1 MMKLKHAALPLT
13 ALLILATST
22 ALAHPGHDH
31 GTGGSAFGTGF
42 AHPLVG
48 LDHILAMVAVGIWAA
63 QRGGRSLWV
72 LPLCFVGLMVLGAVG
87 GLAGMPLPFV
97 EAGIAASILVVGL
110 LVAMA
115 ARLPLAAAAGI
126 AGLFAVFH
134 GHAHGTELA
143 SGFSAAGY
151 IVGFALSTAL
161 LHGVGLLVGFAIQRL
176 PGSDLSRDILL
187 RTAGG
192 TMALAGGWVLI
203 GVL

>member
-1 MMKLKHAALPLT
+1 MKMKHAALALT
-13 ALLILATST
+13 GLLILTAST

-31 GTGGSAFGTGF
+31 GTDGSAFGTGF
-42 AHPLVG
+42 AHPIGG
-48 LDHILAMVAVGIWAA
+48 LDHILAMVVVGIWAA
-63 QRGGRSLWV
+63 QRGGRSLWA

-97 EAGIAASILVVGL
+97 EAGIAASILVMGL

-134 GHAHGTELA
+134 GHAHGTEL
-143 SGFSAAGY
+143 GVGLSAAGY

-161 LHGVGLLVGFAIQRL
+161 LHGAGLLVGLAIQRT
-176 PGSDLSRDILL
+176 PGSDLSRENLL

-192 TMALAGGWVLI
+192 TMALAGGLVLV
-203 GVL
+203 GAL